1 MLFLPLPAARKA
13 GSMWYPA
20 GQPHPRSLS
29 LSGLLG
35 RAARYESLPAPVDRR
50 VRVLGWAGTLLLA
63 GALAFLALAPG
74 HLDPAGR
81 HADFFL
87 FGRGI
92 FAAVL
97 DAGGRAAVVLP
108 VGWAALAAAMVLAI
122 LTSGFRRARSWQQ
135 VAILAVG
142 LVGTVAVVPVAV
154 ALAVAAVNLVI
165 WLAILGLALAAARE
179 VIGMAFD
186 G

>member
-1 MLFLPLPAARKA
+1 
-13 GSMWYPA
+13 MWYPA

-74 HLDPAGR
+74 RLDPAGR
-81 HADFFL
+81 HAGFFL
-87 FGRGI
+87 FGRGV
-92 FAAVL
+92 FAVVL
-97 DAGGRAAVVLP
+97 NAGGRAAVVLP
-108 VGWAALAAAMVLAI
+108 VGWAALAAAMVLAM
-122 LTSGFRRARSWQQ
+122 LTFGFRRARSWQQ

-142 LVGTVAVVPVAV
+142 LLGTVAIVPVVV
-154 ALAVAAVNLVI
+154 ALAVAAVNLGI